1 MHRKSTAL
9 IILVCLPLLILTGLA
24 TAGENER
31 IMVKI
36 PHEFTVGDQ
45 SLPAG
50 RYSISTE
57 AGDPA
62 KLHIHNLAGETCAW
76 MQVITRLAQYA
87 HEETKARMVF
97 DRVGGQ
103 HMLSEVW
110 LTGED
115 GFLILGTPK
124 DHSHEIVYFGG

>member
-1 MHRKSTAL
+1 MKIKYAGL
-9 IILVCLPLLILTGLA
+9 ITGICLLILSLNGTA
-24 TAGENER
+24 AAGEEGR
-31 IMVKI
+31 MMFKI

-45 SLPAG
+45 LLPAG

-62 KLHIHNLAGETCAW
+62 KLHIHNMAGETCAW
-76 MQVITRLAQYA
+76 LPVITRLAQ
-87 HEETKARMVF
+87 HVHDESRVRMVF

-115 GFLILGTPK
+115 GYLVRGTPK
-124 DHSHEIVYFGG
+124 DHSHEIVYFES